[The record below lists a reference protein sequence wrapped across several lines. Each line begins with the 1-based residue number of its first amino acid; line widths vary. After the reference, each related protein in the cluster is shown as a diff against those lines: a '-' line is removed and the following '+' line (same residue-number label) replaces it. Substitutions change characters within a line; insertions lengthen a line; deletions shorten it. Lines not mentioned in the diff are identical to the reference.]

1 MKRLILALA
10 LLLPA
15 ISWAQAIP
23 QMDRRVTLSGPTGLN
38 WALSTKADVNNGT
51 LTNPSTTNGSFSL
64 PTING
69 GTASNQALKNP
80 VITNGSVSGTDESA
94 GMALAASGTTPRS
107 HAAHYS
113 DITNVMDYGAVASAA
128 IDNTAA
134 FQAAINA
141 SCSKGRS
148 SSENT
153 AYPGTAS
160 AGSGDVLIPHGVY
173 GVVGPI
179 NWTCPISL
187 HGAGKSATT
196 LIWMGT
202 GSSPLM
208 NMSAPLTDSNRYWYH
223 GAVHDLNVDVTG
235 SQTGA
240 VFRTSQ
246 CSHCDIYNVST
257 YGAYRSAVIYAG
269 MWITLHDF
277 DFQQGHVQATNGVKQ
292 GTEAFS
298 TSIEWYG
305 SDNSGG
311 TNCTVSDN
319 GNCLTRGDVLSIYNG
334 YVSASLDGTHE
345 PTDCLYI
352 HDFAATTW
360 VRGLVCE
367 QVRNGVNV
375 RCDNSVAIGNC
386 PQFMHLDRLEVE
398 TNNTAG
404 TNNNYGITADNFAS
418 MECYSCQLYASQ
430 AGPNNLVLNNTRFHS
445 GNFQWFGGKIQ
456 NSLGMCVTSR
466 IDGAAFHGG
475 YILDCGEDGT
485 SGDKWGIGFLGGSG
499 ATVSE
504 NNSVDNVQFCHDGVG
519 GTQTDM
525 YPVDIDG
532 TTTHTIVSGSILTNC
547 AGTSSNNNS
556 SGGNIIVNEVGP

>member
-1 MKRLILALA
+1 MKTKILF
-10 LLLPA
+10 LLPFLLTPSLGYGQSA
-15 ISWAQAIP
+15 PAWKSYQDTGNPADMVKSTQVSSWLAKKVDVASGTSTN
-23 QMDRRVTLSGPTGLN
+23 QM
-38 WALSTKADVNNGT
+38 
-51 LTNPSTTNGSFSL
+51 LTT
-64 PTING
+64 PTITG
-69 GTASNQALKNP
+69 GT
-80 VITNGSVSGTDESA
+80 VSGTNETTGVATAS
-94 GMALAASGTTPRS
+94 SGTTSRT
-107 HAAHYS
+107 HAAHYA
-113 DITNVMDYGAVASAA
+113 DVTNVMDYGAVASPT

-134 FQAAINA
+134 FQAAITA
-141 SCSKGRS
+141 ACSIGNTS
-148 SSENT
+148 SGGT

-160 AGSGDVLIPHGVY
+160 ASSGDVFIPHGVY

-196 LIWMGT
+196 LIWTGT
-202 GSSPLM
+202 GSSSLM
-208 NMSAPLTDSNRYWYH
+208 NMSAPLTDSSRYWYH
-223 GAVHDLNVDVTG
+223 GAVHDMNVDVTG

-257 YGAYRSAVIYAG
+257 YGAYRSFVAYAG

-277 DFQQGHVQATNGVKQ
+277 DFQQGHVQATNGSAS
-292 GTEAFS
+292 GTEKFS
-298 TSIEWYG
+298 TGIEWYG
-305 SDNSGG
+305 SDNDGG
-311 TNCTVSDN
+311 TNCTASNN

-334 YVSASLDGTHE
+334 YVSASLDGIHE

-386 PQFMHLDRLEVE
+386 PQFMHLDRLEAE
-398 TNNTAG
+398 TNNTVA
-404 TNNNYGITADNFAS
+404 TDNNYGIVADNFAS

-430 AGPNNLVLNNTRFHS
+430 AGPNNIALNNTRFHS

-456 NSLGMCVTSR
+456 NSLGMCVVSR

-475 YILDCGEDGT
+475 YVLDCGEDGT
-485 SGDKWGIGFLGGSG
+485 TGDKWGIGFLKGT

-504 NNSVDNVQFCHDGVG
+504 NNSVNDMQFCHDGVG

-525 YPVDIDG
+525 YPVDIDS
-532 TTTHTIVSGSILTNC
+532 TTTHSIVSGSILTNC

-556 SGGNIIVNEVGP
+556 SGGNVIVNEVGP